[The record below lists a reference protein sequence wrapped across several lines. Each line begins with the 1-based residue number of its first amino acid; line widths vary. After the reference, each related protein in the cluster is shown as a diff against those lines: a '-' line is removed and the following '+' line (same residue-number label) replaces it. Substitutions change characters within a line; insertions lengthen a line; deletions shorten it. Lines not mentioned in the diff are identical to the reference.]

1 MAKSILPKPS
11 LYTITLTDEQH
22 AAHWELIRYGSLM
35 AQHFHRAWFVNFDE
49 SEAQSAEVRFEAAL
63 VQLLNYL
70 TQGKQYAKRWDE
82 YGLEHGLLEVY
93 RQAKATEASEV
104 V

>member
-1 MAKSILPKPS
+1 MTKSILPKPS
-11 LYTITLTDEQH
+11 LYTIRLTDEQY
-22 AAHWELIRYGSLM
+22 AAHWELMRYGSLM

-49 SEAQSAEVRFEAAL
+49 SREQTADVSFEAAL

-70 TQGKQYAKRWDE
+70 AQGQRYAKYWDAI
-82 YGLEHGLLEVY
+82 GLNRELIKAYE
-93 RQAKATEASEV
+93 QAEASEV